1 MRWFGLAVGHH
12 GCQPDQLVG
21 IHDRCRLGRGGLG
34 VFQRPV
40 SPGRISESQT
50 QSVMR
55 PDILGVDGQ
64 GAVIGGDC
72 LLEPFLALLTLD
84 GQGPRHRVERRGHLV
99 DDKKIEAEV
108 EFPLG
113 NSGFQDRLETRDR
126 LFQRQWTWCFRASL
140 YTLFKIDPTRSAD
153 VLIEVLGAEFNGVQ
167 GLLGP
172 GNPEVSTPVTTST
185 TRAAGQAA
193 RSEYE
198 PGTVA

>member
-1 MRWFGLAVGHH
+1 MDRSCSGSSLDWNLGALHVPDDQASELQSSVLSLHWFGLAVGHH

-126 LFQRQWTWCFRASL
+126 LFQ
-140 YTLFKIDPTRSAD
+140 
-153 VLIEVLGAEFNGVQ
+153 LIVGGVDLTGQ
-167 GLLGP
+167 PVDHP
-172 GNPEVSTPVTTST
+172 G
-185 TRAAGQAA
+185 AAGSLCAA
-193 RSEYE
+193 AFSRAESALGIR
-198 PGTVA
+198 PSR